1 MAINIW
7 YIVIPVLV
15 IVLIVTSIQL
25 SSKLGLVNTE
35 LVEELPAKQLYS
47 FEGTDRA
54 FTMDEYWDNK
64 QTWKRSID
72 NMSCDSKIKYYTTS
86 KVRNSLDMEDMLYL
100 KDRLCNGV

>member
-1 MAINIW
+1 
-7 YIVIPVLV
+7 
-15 IVLIVTSIQL
+15 
-25 SSKLGLVNTE
+25 
-35 LVEELPAKQLYS
+35 
-47 FEGTDRA
+47 
-54 FTMDEYWDNK
+54 MDEYWDNK